1 MGNRLREAL
10 AKCKEE
16 KKLLSFPD
24 IGERS
29 FWEGLPAAVRNELI
43 REGEE
48 SAAKPIPQLLL
59 SDYTEFSENGN
70 RVHFESRYFEKRIML
85 SSLVLAECAENK
97 GRFLKSLLDVMYTIL
112 EETSWCLPAHNSY
125 IRDTPALPVPDSTRP
140 VVDLFAAETAALL
153 AFSEKLL
160 RKKLAEISPLN
171 TKNLRS
177 EIRNRIIKPYLL
189 EHFWWM
195 GDGKQ
200 QLLNWTPW
208 ITQNILLVCF
218 TGEPDFLS
226 KEEEEKILKQA
237 CSSLDDFL
245 TGYGEDG
252 CCNEGAQYYSH
263 AGLCLYGCLELMN
276 RITEGGMQAVFTEK
290 RIRNMADYIVKMYVG
305 NGYYVN
311 YADCSPFPG
320 KRTARD
326 YLFAKAT
333 ENKAY
338 QALAASDFQRM
349 SLKERLLLQ
358 EYNLYYRF
366 LQLEEWEE
374 LEHVSLKAEETG
386 DVYYESTGLMIA
398 KDGKYVLA
406 AKAGNNGDNHNH
418 NDAGSITLYKNG
430 KPLLIDLG
438 VETYTAK
445 TFSDRRYEIWTM
457 QSAWHNTV
465 NFGSGFSKEQDDPEI
480 MQKDGKEYGA
490 ENVRVS
496 MDEKEAVISMELS
509 GAYGDKRIR
518 SVRRSVSLIKNREV
532 RITDEIDAKLPAVL
546 TFLTCIEPEAGEPS
560 QSDEVT
566 VRIGEEGMLRASG
579 ISKVRIEKRP
589 VTDERLR
596 QAWKE
601 NCYRILLTLQGNK
614 SEIIVS

>member
-1 MGNRLREAL
+1 MENRLTEAL
-10 AKCKEE
+10 SKCKEE
-16 KKLLSFPD
+16 KKLLVFPD
-24 IGERS
+24 IGKRS
-29 FWEGLPAAVRNELI
+29 FWDGLPLTVRKELI

-48 SAAKPIPQLLL
+48 NAEKPIPQLLL
-59 SDYTEFSENGN
+59 SDYTEYSENGN
-70 RVHFESRYFEKRIML
+70 RVHFESRYFERRIML
-85 SSLVLAECAENK
+85 AALTLAECAENK
-97 GRFLKSLLDVMYTIL
+97 GRFLKPLLDVMYLIL

-125 IRDTPALPVPDSTRP
+125 IRDTPALPVPDPSRP

-160 RKKLAEISPLN
+160 RNRLTETSPFIPE
-171 TKNLRS
+171 NLRS
-177 EIRNRIIKPYLL
+177 EIRKRIIKPYLS

-208 ITQNILLVCF
+208 ITQNILLSCF
-218 TGEPDFLS
+218 TGKEDFLS
-226 KEEEEKILKQA
+226 KEEKEKILKQA
-237 CSSLDDFL
+237 CRSLDDFL

-276 RITEGGMQAVFTEK
+276 RITEGGMQSLFAEK
-290 RIRNMADYIVKMYVG
+290 KIRNMADYIVKMYVG
-305 NGYYVN
+305 NEYYVN

-333 ENKAY
+333 GNKAC
-338 QALAASDFQRM
+338 QALAASDFRQM
-349 SLKERLLLQ
+349 SLKERLLLR

-374 LEHVSLKAEETG
+374 LKQVSFRTEETG

-398 KDGKYVLA
+398 RDGEYVLA

-418 NDAGSITLYKNG
+418 NDVGSVTLYKRG

-465 NFGSGFSKEQDDPEI
+465 NFGTGFSKEQEEPVI
-480 MQKDGKEYGA
+480 LQKDGKEYGA
-490 ENVRVS
+490 EEVRVS
-496 MDEKEAVISMELS
+496 MDEKSAVISMELA
-509 GAYGDKRIR
+509 GAYGDQRIR
-518 SVRRSVSLIKNREV
+518 SVRRSAALIKGREV
-532 RITDEIDAKLPAVL
+532 KITDEVDADLPAVL
-546 TFLTCIEPEAGEPS
+546 TFLTCIEPEIEK
-560 QSDEVT
+560 QSGAEGVT
-566 VRIGEEGMLRASG
+566 VRIGEEGVLHASG
-579 ISKVRIEKRP
+579 IAAVRIEKRP
-589 VTDERLR
+589 VTDERLK

-601 NCYRILLTLQGNK
+601 NCCRILLALKGNK
-614 SEIIVS
+614 SEITVK